1 MRADVAQNTER
12 PQRQAT
18 PAGSKSARQSS
29 PLLWLAKIFSSLR
42 LTVVCLCLAVLLV
55 FVGTLAQKELG
66 NYAVQKHFFQSL
78 FVVWSPVGTP
88 WKIPLPGGYLLG
100 G

>member
-1 MRADVAQNTER
+1 MKAGVAENPKR
-12 PQRQAT
+12 PQ
-18 PAGSKSARQSS
+18 SKPSTANSASAKGSS
-29 PLLWLAKIFSSLR
+29 PLFAVAKFFSSLR

-66 NYAVQKHFFQSL
+66 NFAVQKRFFQSL
-78 FVVWSPVGTP
+78 FVVWQPVGTS
-88 WKIPLPGGYLLG
+88 WKIPLPGGYLIG